1 MKKLLPLVF
10 LMLMYACQGQDHPD
24 ELTSDRQESSAEATT
39 AIEAPAY
46 AGPLYDAHEQYLAPS
61 ITHRRFKHQDIEPI
75 LLQLQPPFRKIKVGA
90 SIEDRSIYHISWGE
104 GPVPVLLWSQMHGD
118 EPTATMALMD
128 IFNFLAASDEF
139 DDLRSRLADSLTIH
153 FIPLL
158 NPDGAEKYER
168 RNALGV
174 DLNRDAL
181 RLQCPESKILKN
193 IRDEIQAEWGFNLH
207 DQSRYYAAGRT
218 GGTASVSFLA
228 PAYNY
233 EKEVDEKRA
242 DAMQLIVLLNDLLQG
257 YIPDRVARYD
267 DAFEPRAFGDNMQKW
282 GTRTIL
288 VESGGLPGDREKQEL
303 RRLHFVLL
311 LTALDAIASQ
321 SYEKAMVEAYDQIPM
336 NNSAAYFDLLL
347 REVEVQRNDEWY
359 TVDLGFR
366 RVEVDYDDDPDDYYP
381 RGRISEIGDLS
392 TFWGYEELDA
402 KGYRAIPGQLHPR
415 TFANLN
421 ELKKENV
428 LALIQQGYT
437 AFHLSAMP
445 SAAVKADLPVEVVS
459 DPKRYYNEIGLYG
472 NPSLILKKGGE
483 TDYVVANGRLVSL
496 KAGALW

>member
-1 MKKLLPLVF
+1 MEKLLPLVF
-10 LMLMYACQGQDHPD
+10 LLFMLACQGQGPSDD
-24 ELTSDRQESSAEATT
+24 GTSANPKNSAETIKALE
-39 AIEAPAY
+39 IPAY
-46 AGPLYDAHEQYLAPS
+46 ARQLYDAHKQYLSPS
-61 ITHRRFKHQDIEPI
+61 ITHRRFKHQDIEPL
-75 LLQLQPPFRKIKVGA
+75 LLQLQPPFKREKVGA
-90 SIEDRSIYHISWGE
+90 SIEGRSIYHISWGE
-104 GPVPVLLWSQMHGD
+104 GPVLVLLWSQMHGD

-128 IFNFLAASDEF
+128 IFNFLARSDEF
-139 DDLRSRLADSLTIH
+139 DDLRKRLADSLTLH

-193 IRDEIQAEWGFNLH
+193 IRDQVQAEWGFNLH

-233 EKEVDEKRA
+233 EKEVDDKRS
-242 DAMQLIVLLNDLLQG
+242 DAMQLIVLLNDLLQA

-282 GTRTIL
+282 GTRAIL

-321 SYEKAMVEAYDQIPM
+321 SYEKANIKAYDNIPM

-347 REVEVQRNDEWY
+347 REVEVQRNGEWY

-366 RVEVDYDDDPDDYYP
+366 RVEVDYDSDPEDYYP
-381 RGRISEIGDLS
+381 RGRLSEIGDLS

-402 KGYRAIPGQLHPR
+402 KGYRTIPGQLHPR
-415 TFANLN
+415 TFANLD
-421 ELKKENV
+421 ELKKENIIG
-428 LALIQQGYT
+428 LIKEGYT

-472 NPSLILKKGGE
+472 NPSLILEKDGK